1 MDPSHEGSIRRP
13 VAPRAN
19 ALTTEELHLAPRVL
33 EGSSNI
39 AMDRASDVTRYVV
52 YPAAYEACEGASIM
66 SNDYR
71 ALSCIVVDTMGTV
84 SIHG

>member
-1 MDPSHEGSIRRP
+1 MKDRSDDPSHHERMLLPRRSYISLP
-13 VAPRAN
+13 Q
-19 ALTTEELHLAPRVL
+19 VL
-33 EGSSNI
+33 EGSNNI
-39 AMDRASDVTRYVV
+39 AMDLTSDVTRYVV

-71 ALSCIVVDTMGTV
+71 ALSCIVVDTMSTV